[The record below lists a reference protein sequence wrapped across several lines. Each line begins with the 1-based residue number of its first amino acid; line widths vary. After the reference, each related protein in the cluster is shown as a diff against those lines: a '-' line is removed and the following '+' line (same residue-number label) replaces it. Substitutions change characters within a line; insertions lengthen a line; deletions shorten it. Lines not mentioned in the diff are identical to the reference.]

1 MLLCNPGYSVPGLT
15 LYVLPLKNHLE
26 IKPFVNPDPGLQTKL
41 PCVKPPWLPI
51 TKRFPVVT
59 FTLAFVNSKLDFIL
73 VTGTFQTTFE
83 AAVAVLLISN

>member
-1 MLLCNPGYSVPGLT
+1 MCNPGYSVPGFT

-26 IKPFVNPDPGLQTKL
+26 IKPFVNPEPVLQTKA
-41 PCVKPPWLPI
+41 PCPKLLWLPI

-59 FTLAFVNSKLDFIL
+59 FTLAFVKIRFDFIL
-73 VTGTFQTTFE
+73 VKGTFQTTFE